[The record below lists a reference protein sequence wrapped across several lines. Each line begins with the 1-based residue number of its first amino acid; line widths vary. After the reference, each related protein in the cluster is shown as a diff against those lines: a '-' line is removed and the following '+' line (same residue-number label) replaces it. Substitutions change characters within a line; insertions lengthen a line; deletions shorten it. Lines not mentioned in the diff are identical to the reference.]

1 MYGNEVSLTQSA
13 IVTVFSICL
22 VFLALFL
29 ISELITVMARLI
41 NRKKETPD
49 FKPAAEKVETPEEA
63 PLPLAVITA
72 AVACMGGADKLV
84 IRKIAVAKPS
94 ESTWTQ
100 AARLR
105 AVK

>member
-22 VFLALFL
+22 VFLTLFL

-49 FKPAAEKVETPEEA
+49 FKPTAEKVAAPEEA
-63 PLPLAVITA
+63 PLPVAVIA
-72 AVACMGGADKLV
+72 AAIACMEGTDKLV
-84 IRKIAVAKPS
+84 IRKIAVANPS

-100 AARLR
+100 ASRLQ